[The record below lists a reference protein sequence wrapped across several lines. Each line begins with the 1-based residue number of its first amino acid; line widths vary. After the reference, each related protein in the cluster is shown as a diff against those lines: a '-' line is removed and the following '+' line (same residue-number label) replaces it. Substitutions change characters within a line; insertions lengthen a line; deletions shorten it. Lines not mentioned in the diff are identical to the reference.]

1 MQSDT
6 FLPDTDSD
14 DEAYSSD
21 SSGDLPKNN
30 NIGVKYDP
38 IVNDGRFLDQSTHL
52 HYQKMNREL
61 FNPLLKKGR
70 IVYFTHYKDDLTFKN
85 KIDLVEAYKLN
96 GLNNVIG
103 FEFISA
109 YIVNTNSSHQ
119 PFIDLHIPEIPHIA
133 CKQNEYGVPI
143 IARIKTA
150 VGTDTTNYTLNEQI
164 GSYHNYFSPIKLNS
178 LTIKLFKYDGK
189 VIKSTEINP
198 KIIFEFEITVLNDT
212 LSKR

>member
-6 FLPDTDSD
+6 FLPDTDSDD

-38 IVNDGRFLDQSTHL
+38 IVNDGRFLDQSTHSQ
-52 HYQKMNREL
+52 YEKVNREL
-61 FNPLLKKGR
+61 FNPQLRKGR
-70 IVYFTHYKDDLTFKN
+70 IVYFSHHSDDSTFKN
-85 KIDLVEAYKLN
+85 NIDLVDAYKLN
-96 GLNNVIG
+96 GLDNVIG

-109 YIVNTNSSHQ
+109 HIVNSHSSHQ

-150 VGTDTTNYTLNEQI
+150 VGSDTTNYTLNEHF
-164 GSYHNYFSPIKLNS
+164 GSYHNYFTPIKLSS
-178 LTIKLFKYDGK
+178 LTIKLFKYDGS
-189 VIKSTEINP
+189 VITSTEP
-198 KIIFEFEITVLNDT
+198 KIIFEFEITILNDT